1 MVVVLSEDSF
11 VDPPADVAA
20 IGALSREAARRVG
33 TPFVA
38 VDIASSRM
46 FRRSGH
52 RFADKNMRQRKNR
65 QPFPREVLH
74 GRDSA

>member
-46 FRRSGH
+46 FRRVSH
-52 RFADKNMRQRKNR
+52 NTRS
-65 QPFPREVLH
+65 QPLRIAIASSSELK
-74 GRDSA
+74 RLTAAR